1 MPESHDNDAVEH
13 LKNLIQTDSGAP
25 SALESMKVADLAETI
40 RPAGPVPGH
49 LQDAVDGAVEKIAR
63 GGPLSAEEQ
72 FVTEAII
79 IPDRRP
85 AIDILAS
92 GDFHV
97 DHPLWL
103 DYDSGTL
110 KENIKAV
117 SSAVGRIEL
126 PGLPSI
132 PYGGTGFV
140 VARNL
145 LMTNRHV
152 AELFSSGLG
161 LRDLVFRP
169 GQSAAIDFEKCVD
182 GGSMRLGVPA
192 IRMIHPYW
200 DMALLEV
207 EGLPETIE
215 PLTLSA
221 APLPDDPMRIAVI
234 GYPAFDPRND
244 AAVQNQVFRGIY
256 NVKRLMPGMLNGR
269 RDVES
274 FGHLVSA
281 SKHDSSTLGGASGSV
296 VADPAR
302 KAVMA
307 LHFGGIFKDTNFGVP
322 AMELARDSRVIDA
335 GLTFV
340 GEVDRSPCPWESAWQ
355 STETVA
361 AAPRAPSTAPVSPPR
376 GLAALVAPTTTRLTI
391 PLTVTIDVAV
401 SAGPPLVPVS
411 VATTAGEGDIVPVE
425 TVAEDYSDR
434 KGYQAEFLATAVAL
448 PEVVRDAADV
458 LTYANGD
465 ARDQV
470 LRYEHFS
477 VVMSRSRRQCF
488 FSAVNID
495 GGQSH
500 KSTRAGWRRD
510 SRIPQSAQ
518 ILNECYGSPPKF
530 SRGHMTRREDP
541 VWGDPQTA
549 ERGNGDSMHVTNTVP
564 QMQAFNSPIWLALED
579 YALQHA
585 RKDAMKIS
593 VFTGPYFDPAD
604 PTYYGVRVPVA
615 FWKVIAFI
623 HDETGKLCATG
634 YEMSQQSV
642 LPADGREFVFGSFQ
656 SPQLNVAAQVPIRS
670 IEQRAGLSL
679 GSLAACDPLGDGR
692 EAVAAG
698 GPLAILEQIR
708 FIA

>member
-1 MPESHDNDAVEH
+1 MAEDPDKDAVDH
-13 LKNLIQTDSGAP
+13 LKRLVQADSGAP
-25 SALESMKVADLAETI
+25 STLESMNVADLTETI
-40 RPAGPVPGH
+40 RPVGTVPSH

-63 GGPLSAEEQ
+63 GRPLSSDEQ
-72 FVTEAII
+72 FATEAII

-85 AIDILAS
+85 AVDILAS

-103 DYDSGTL
+103 DYGSGTL
-110 KENIKAV
+110 KQNIQAV
-117 SSAVGRIEL
+117 SAAVGRIEL

-140 VARNL
+140 VARDL

-182 GGSMRLGVPA
+182 GGSLRLGVRS

-200 DMALLEV
+200 DMALLDV
-207 EGLPETIE
+207 EGLPEPIE
-215 PLTLSA
+215 PLKLSA
-221 APLPDDPMRIAVI
+221 APLPTDPVRIAVI

-244 AAVQNQVFRGIY
+244 AAVQNQVFHGIY
-256 NVKRLMPGMLNGR
+256 NVKRLMPGMLTGR
-269 RDVES
+269 RDIES
-274 FGHLVSA
+274 FGHAVSA
-281 SKHDSSTLGGASGSV
+281 STHDSSTTGGASGSTV
-296 VADPAR
+296 VDPVSR
-302 KAVMA
+302 MVMA
-307 LHFGGIFKDTNFGVP
+307 LHFGGIYKDSNFGVP
-322 AMELARDSRVIDA
+322 AMELARDGRVVDA

-340 GEVDRSPCPWESAWQ
+340 GEVDRGPCPWESAWQ
-355 STETVA
+355 STEAVA
-361 AAPRAPSTAPVSPPR
+361 AVPRGPSTAPGSVSYAP
-376 GLAALVAPTTTRLTI
+376 ASLVVPTTTRLTI

-401 SAGPPLVPVS
+401 SAGSPLMPVS
-411 VATTAGEGDIVPVE
+411 TTATAGEGDVVPVE

-434 KGYQAEFLATAVAL
+434 KGYQADFLATAVAL

-465 ARDQV
+465 VRDHV

-518 ILNECYGSPPKF
+518 ILNECYGNPPKF

-541 VWGDPQTA
+541 VWGDPQSA

-623 HDETGKLCATG
+623 HDDTGKLCATG

-656 SPQLNVAAQVPIRS
+656 SSQLNVAAQVPIRS

-679 GSLAACDPLGDGR
+679 GPLAGCDPLGDGR
-692 EAVAAG
+692 EAVADG
-698 GPLAILEQIR
+698 GPLAMLEQIR

>member
-1 MPESHDNDAVEH
+1 MAGDSDKDAVEH
-13 LKNLIQTDSGAP
+13 LKRLVQVDSGTP
-25 SALESMKVADLAETI
+25 STLESMNVADLSESI
-40 RPAGPVPGH
+40 RPVGPVPDH
-49 LQDAVDGAVEKIAR
+49 LRDAVDAAVEKIAR
-63 GGPLSAEEQ
+63 ARPLSGEEQ
-72 FVTEAII
+72 FATEAII

-85 AIDILAS
+85 AVDILAS

-97 DHPLWL
+97 DHPLWR
-103 DYDSGTL
+103 DYDSGEL
-110 KENIKAV
+110 KANIRAV
-117 SSAVGRIEL
+117 AAAVGRIEL
-126 PGLPSI
+126 PDHPSL

-152 AELFSSGLG
+152 AELFSNGLG
-161 LRDLVFRP
+161 LRNLVFRP
-169 GQSAAIDFEKCVD
+169 GQSAAIDFRKCVD
-182 GGSMRLGVPA
+182 GGSVPLA
-192 IRMIHPYW
+192 VASIRMVHPYW
-200 DMALLEV
+200 DMALLEID
-207 EGLPETIE
+207 GLPDDID
-215 PLTLSA
+215 PLRLSA
-221 APLPDDPMRIAVI
+221 APLPDNPMRIAVI

-244 AAVQNQVFRGIY
+244 AAVQNQVFHGIY
-256 NVKRLMPGMLNGR
+256 NVKRLMPGMMTGR

-274 FGHLVSA
+274 FGHSVSA
-281 SKHDSSTLGGASGSV
+281 STHDSSTLGGASGSV
-296 VADPAR
+296 VADPLDR
-302 KAVMA
+302 LVMA
-307 LHFGGIFKDTNFGVP
+307 LHFGGIFKDSNFGVP
-322 AMELARDSRVIDA
+322 AMELARDNRVVDA

-340 GEVDRSPCPWESAWQ
+340 GQVDPGPCPWESAWQ
-355 STETVA
+355 STEAVA
-361 AAPRAPSTAPVSPPR
+361 PASSRPSMTGAVPPR
-376 GLAALVAPTTTRLTI
+376 TASTIAPATTRLTI
-391 PLTVTIDVAV
+391 PLTVTVDVAI
-401 SAGPPLVPVS
+401 SAGAPVAPVP
-411 VATTAGEGDIVPVE
+411 TAASGADGDVVPVE
-425 TVAEDYSDR
+425 TVPEDYSDR
-434 KGYQAEFLATAVAL
+434 KGYLADFLDTAVPL
-448 PEVVRDAADV
+448 PKVVRDAADI
-458 LTYANGD
+458 LTFGD
-465 ARDQV
+465 GDTRDHV

-510 SRIPQSAQ
+510 GRIPVSAQ

-541 VWGDPQTA
+541 VWGDPATA

-564 QMQAFNSPIWLALED
+564 QMQAFNAPIWLALED

-585 RKDAMKIS
+585 RSDAMKIS

-642 LPADGREFVFGSFQ
+642 LPAEGREFVFGSFQ

-670 IEQRAGLSL
+670 IEQRAGLSW
-679 GSLAACDPLGDGR
+679 GTLAARDPLGDGR
-692 EAVAAG
+692 EAVAG
-698 GPLAILEQIR
+698 GGTLAMLEQIR